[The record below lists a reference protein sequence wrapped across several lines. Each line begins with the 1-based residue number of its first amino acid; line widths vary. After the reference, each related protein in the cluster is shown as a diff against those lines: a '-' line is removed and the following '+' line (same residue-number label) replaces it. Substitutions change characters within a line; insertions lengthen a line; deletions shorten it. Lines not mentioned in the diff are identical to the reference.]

1 MTFNIRILQKGF
13 FHWFVQR
20 VSAGILLLLIV
31 LLAIFNSSFLGFILY
46 LILLVHFEMGVH
58 TIISDYMHDFTSKLL
73 TNISIDLLIISL
85 VKSFFLVFVC
95 I

>member
-1 MTFNIRILQKGF
+1 MTFNIKIFDEGF

-20 VSAGILLLLIV
+20 LSAVILLLFIV
-31 LLAIFNSSFLGFILY
+31 LLVTFNSSFLGFTLY
-46 LILLVHFEMGVH
+46 LLLLVHFEMGIH

-73 TNISIDLLIISL
+73 TNITIDLLIISL

>member
-1 MTFNIRILQKGF
+1 MTFNIKIFDKGF
-13 FHWFVQR
+13 FHWVVQR
-20 VSAGILLLLIV
+20 LSAVILLLFIV
-31 LLAIFNSSFLGFILY
+31 LLVTFNSSFLGFTLY
-46 LILLVHFEMGVH
+46 LALLVHFEMGIH

-73 TNISIDLLIISL
+73 TNIIIDLLIISL

>member
-1 MTFNIRILQKGF
+1 MTFNIRIFDKGF
-13 FHWFVQR
+13 FPWFAQR
-20 VSAGILLLLIV
+20 VSAVILVLLIV
-31 LLAIFNSSFLGFILY
+31 LLAIFNSPFLGFILY

-58 TIISDYMHDFTSKLL
+58 TIISDYMHDLTSKLL
-73 TNISIDLLIISL
+73 TNISIDLLIRSL

>member
-1 MTFNIRILQKGF
+1 MTFNIRVFDKGF
-13 FHWFVQR
+13 FHWFAQR
-20 VSAGILLLLIV
+20 VSAVILLLLIV
-31 LLAIFNSSFLGFILY
+31 LLAIFNSPFLGFILY

>member
-1 MTFNIRILQKGF
+1 MTFNIKIFDKGF

-20 VSAGILLLLIV
+20 LSAVILLLLIV
-31 LLAIFNSSFLGFILY
+31 LLVTFNSSFPGFILY
-46 LILLVHFEMGVH
+46 LVLLAHFEMGIH

-73 TNISIDLLIISL
+73 TNITIDLLIISL

>member
-58 TIISDYMHDFTSKLL
+58 TIISDYMHDLTSKLL

>member
-1 MTFNIRILQKGF
+1 MTLNIKIFYKGF
-13 FHWFVQR
+13 FHWFAKR
-20 VSAGILLLLIV
+20 VSAVILLLFIV
-31 LLAIFNSSFLGFILY
+31 LLVIFNSSFLGFALY
-46 LILLVHFEMGVH
+46 LVLLVHFEMGVH

-73 TNISIDLLIISL
+73 TNISIDLLIIAL

>member
-13 FHWFVQR
+13 FHWFAQR
-20 VSAGILLLLIV
+20 VSAVILLLLIV
-31 LLAIFNSSFLGFILY
+31 LLAIFNSPFLGFILY

-58 TIISDYMHDFTSKLL
+58 TIISDYMHDLTSKLL

>member
-1 MTFNIRILQKGF
+1 MALN
-13 FHWFVQR
+13 
-20 VSAGILLLLIV
+20 ILLV
-31 LLAIFNSSFLGFILY
+31 IFNSSFLGFALY
-46 LILLVHFEMGVH
+46 LVLLVHFEMGVH

-73 TNISIDLLIISL
+73 TNISIDLLIIAL

>member
-1 MTFNIRILQKGF
+1 M
-13 FHWFVQR
+13 
-20 VSAGILLLLIV
+20 
-31 LLAIFNSSFLGFILY
+31 Y

-58 TIISDYMHDFTSKLL
+58 TIISDYMHDFTSKLV
-73 TNISIDLLIISL
+73 TNVSIDLLIIFL